1 MTNKN
6 NKLFSRKVLTFLFGC
21 AIIISERGKIT
32 PPTERERYTTMTTI
46 YTVWT
51 NSEYEPDLLALFTNE
66 TAAQEYAERNDGR
79 VYKDTAFD
87 TATAAELE
95 D

>member
-1 MTNKN
+1 VCYNKY
-6 NKLFSRKVLTFLFGC
+6 RKRADNT
-21 AIIISERGKIT
+21 
-32 PPTERERYTTMTTI
+32 PTERERYTTMTTI

-66 TAAQEYAERNDGR
+66 TAAQECAERNGGR

-87 TATAAELE
+87 TAAAAELE